1 MTCRYCEAPPGQCNH
16 CDRCGEPSPECVCVQ
31 GLKPH
36 QPPTGTQLTRSEEG
50 KLVTMF
56 VPLRVAKRV
65 AEAVRYALENEECC
79 DNPDCLCGGYEDDE
93 DVLCAITRDEM
104 ADDLTCF
111 LRILFNQ
118 ASEELGRDWGF
129 FSDCMDGEHR
139 QALRERFGQ

>member
-1 MTCRYCEAPPGQCNH
+1 
-16 CDRCGEPSPECVCVQ
+16 
-31 GLKPH
+31 
-36 QPPTGTQLTRSEEG
+36 
-50 KLVTMF
+50 MF